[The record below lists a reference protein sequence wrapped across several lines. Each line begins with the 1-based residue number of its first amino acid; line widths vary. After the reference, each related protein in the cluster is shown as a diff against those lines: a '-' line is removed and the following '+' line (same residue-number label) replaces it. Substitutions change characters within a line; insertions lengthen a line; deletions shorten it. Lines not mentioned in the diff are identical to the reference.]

1 MAASKSKTYT
11 ITGSGASYVFVL
23 DNDLKIKGIYQDGK
37 VLDPTN
43 PQWSVVAEADETKTL
58 WNQFK
63 ATSGLPTEVSP
74 SEITQV
80 FYLSE
85 YNKELNTTTDAK
97 SIESSNNLFYST
109 GVVADTRKVGDPTQ
123 FASPSA
129 VNYGAR
135 GKASLGS
142 AAGAPSV
149 LAYPIDIDIDPTTG
163 QDYLSI
169 KKYTYDRGGN
179 VDLSGPG
186 ADNFTNQVVDRAGK
200 YGGTVI
206 LPMPKVS
213 DANGAEWGD
222 SDLNVFGIA
231 AAQAFSSTYG
241 TISQLAQGGGLPNIS
256 PANLKRFL
264 DGLDKNIPG
273 AFSIGGAILASE
285 AVKSVGISVSPD
297 ELLARSTGKIANPN
311 AELLFQGPILRDF
324 AFSFLMI
331 ARSSAEGREIRKII
345 KWFKQGAAPKYLVNN
360 TALLGTPDVFK
371 LEYSSDKL
379 NRFRQMA
386 LRTITVD
393 YAPDGYWAA
402 YDDSQPIALVMN
414 LQFTELKPVYDVDQ
428 NEAGDNVG
436 Y

>member
-63 ATSGLPTEVSP
+63 ATSGLPTEISP
-74 SEITQV
+74 SEITQA

-135 GKASLGS
+135 GKASI
-142 AAGAPSV
+142 AGAPSV
-149 LAYPIDIDIDPTTG
+149 LSYPIDIDIDPTTG

-169 KKYTYDRGGN
+169 TKYTYDRGGN
-179 VDLSGPG
+179 VNLSGPG
-186 ADNFTNQVVDRAGK
+186 ADNFTNQVVGDGAGK

-231 AAQAFSSTYG
+231 AA
-241 TISQLAQGGGLPNIS
+241 
-256 PANLKRFL
+256 
-264 DGLDKNIPG
+264 G
-273 AFSIGGAILASE
+273 AFSQSIKSVQDATTGQLLSGITQDFSKMGQFLSANASGGAGIMGSVIASK
-285 AVKSVGISVSPD
+285 ALTTIGITISPD

-331 ARSSAEGREIRKII
+331 ARSSAEGKEIRKII
-345 KWFKQGAAPKYLVNN
+345 KWFKQGAAPKYQNV
-360 TALLGTPDVFK
+360 ALLGTPDIFK